1 LFDFIRK
8 PEIWRAMDAGLL
20 SEIPGKLSFQL
31 KTMQDLAV
39 YSHLRDFRDMS
50 IAEIGGGDSRIL
62 PQLAKTNR
70 CFNIE
75 PFEGADNG
83 PKGEVRITGV
93 ENIRTTV
100 GRFDPI
106 LKDAS
111 FDVVFS
117 VSVVEHVAD
126 PEFSAFL
133 EDNIRILKPGGVM
146 YHAIDM
152 YLSDSPTDFWRDR
165 FEMYRKA
172 VTERDDLLPVGA
184 IGASQPAFT
193 PDMASNPDH
202 IMYGWK
208 TISPSL
214 NDLRQIAQS
223 VSLLIGVRRC

>member
-1 LFDFIRK
+1 MFDFIRK
-8 PEIWRAMDAGLL
+8 PEIWRAMDAGLMA
-20 SEIPGKLSFQL
+20 EIPSKLSFQL
-31 KTMQDLAV
+31 KTMQDLAM
-39 YSHLRDFRDMS
+39 YALLRGMKDQT

-62 PQLAKTNR
+62 PQLAKSNR

-83 PKGEVRITGV
+83 PKGEVKIAGV

-100 GRFDPI
+100 GRFDPT

-126 PEFSAFL
+126 PEFPAFL

-165 FEMYRKA
+165 FDMYRKA
-172 VTERDDLLPVGA
+172 VTERDDLVPIGPIGA
-184 IGASQPAFT
+184 IQPAFT
-193 PDMASNPDH
+193 PDMASNPDQ

-208 TISPSL
+208 KISPSL
-214 NDLRQIAQS
+214 NDLRQISQS
-223 VSLLIGVRRC
+223 VSLLIG